1 MALQFNFGPREGSS
15 MASGVNAEVRVY
27 RTNDGE
33 LVRENDPRGAFLAY
47 GVGDVVAAG
56 EVDAYHEILDGKR
69 SGHEVP
75 GLMHDRLAT
84 DIADAGRLKGS
95 DPAGPAA
102 EVADAV
108 LDSAAEQV
116 DADRIPAPAPVL
128 SVPPSE
134 VVRQHVAG
142 KDDDRPVTDVPLYR
156 TEDGRLVAE
165 GDPAGTTVA
174 YAKGDRV
181 DEADQEAH
189 ADIAKAAKAAKRTTS
204 KAAARPA
211 DKAADKPADK

>member
-1 MALQFNFGPREGSS
+1 
-15 MASGVNAEVRVY
+15 MASGVSAEMRVY

-47 GVGDVVAAG
+47 GVGDQVPAA
-56 EVDAYHEILDGKR
+56 EIDAYQEILDGRR

-75 GLMHDRLAT
+75 GLMHDKLAT
-84 DIADAGRLKGS
+84 EIADAGRLAGS
-95 DPAGPAA
+95 DPVGPAA
-102 EVADAV
+102 EVAAAT
-108 LDSAAEQV
+108 LDQAAELV
-116 DADRIPAPAPVL
+116 DADKIPSPAPVM

-142 KDDDRPVTDVPLYR
+142 KDDDRPVTDVALYR

-165 GDPAGTTVA
+165 GDVDAVTQA

-181 DEADQEAH
+181 GEADQEAH
-189 ADIAKAAKAAKRTTS
+189 AEISGNAKAAKRATS
-204 KAAARPA
+204 KAAAKPA
-211 DKAADKPADK
+211 DKAAAKPSDK